1 MVVVGD
7 TYGRVRAMENGAG
20 KRVTKAG
27 PSTAVVLL
35 GLGEVPAAG
44 DILRVVPD
52 EKTARAMIEDRRA
65 LQTSRPEG
73 SGRATLEDL
82 YRQIQAGQTK
92 ELRIIVKADVQG
104 SLGAIEHALE
114 QIQSDEVRIN
124 VIREGTGD
132 ISENDIM
139 LASASDAIVIG
150 FNTKLDSDA
159 RRSMESEGVEVRFY
173 DIIYRLTEEMQAAVT
188 GMLDARGDRG
198 RRGPRRG
205 APDLPGRQD
214 QRHRRAATS
223 RTGASSAAAPRLP
236 RRQAGTDRRGSHRVA
251 AALPRRRPRGRHG
264 LRVRHRPGEL
274 QRPGGRGHHRV
285 LHAADGVPRRPGVG
299 R

>member
-1 MVVVGD
+1 
-7 TYGRVRAMENGAG
+7 
-20 KRVTKAG
+20 
-27 PSTAVVLL
+27 
-35 GLGEVPAAG
+35 
-44 DILRVVPD
+44 
-52 EKTARAMIEDRRA
+52 MIEDRRA

-104 SLGAIEHALE
+104 SLGAIEHALD

-188 GMLDARGDRG
+188 GMLTPEEIEVVEGHAEV
-198 RRGPRRG
+198 
-205 APDLPGRQD
+205 RQIFRVGKTNVIAGLL
-214 QRHRRAATS
+214 RHRRAHRARRRS
-223 RTGASSAAAPRLP
+223 RLP
-236 RRQAGTDRRGSHRVA
+236 RRQAGADRRGSHRVA
-251 AALPRRRPRGRHG
+251 AALPRRRPRGGHR
-264 LRVRHRPGEL
+264 LRVRHRPGRTSTTWRSGTSSSASRSRRCPASP
-274 QRPGGRGHHRV
+274 RPRTMSTR
-285 LHAADGVPRRPGVG
+285 
-299 R
+299 

>member
-1 MVVVGD
+1 
-7 TYGRVRAMENGAG
+7 
-20 KRVTKAG
+20 
-27 PSTAVVLL
+27 VLL

-44 DILRVVPD
+44 DILRVIPD

-65 LQTSRPEG
+65 LQSGRPEG

-82 YRQIQAGQTK
+82 YSQIQAGQTK

-188 GMLDARGDRG
+188 GMLTPTIVLVVEGHAEI
-198 RRGPRRG
+198 
-205 APDLPGRQD
+205 RQIF
-214 QRHRRAATS
+214 RVGKTNVI
-223 RTGASSAAAPRLP
+223 
-236 RRQAGTDRRGSHRVA
+236 AGCSVMDGHIVRGSARVFRGGKREPIAEDRIESLRRFRDDVREVATGFECGIGLANFNDLEVGDIIECFTQQTVSRVA
-251 AALPRRRPRGRHG
+251 QA
-264 LRVRHRPGEL
+264 
-274 QRPGGRGHHRV
+274 
-285 LHAADGVPRRPGVG
+285 
-299 R
+299 